1 MQWNDHSNLEGKH
14 AVLAPSSYHWL
25 NYDDDKL
32 RERYKGMMAKDLGTR
47 LHKWAEDTIR
57 LGIKQ
62 PRSEKTLY
70 MYVNDAIKFGM
81 RVEQPLM
88 FSWNCYGHADAIS
101 FDGKILRIHDL
112 KTGETVAHM
121 EQLEI
126 YAALFCLEY
135 NRDPHDFEIELR
147 IYQTDQ
153 IAIFKPEPQ
162 DIIDIMNTII
172 RMDGIIEQLKREDL

>member
-1 MQWNDHSNLEGKH
+1 MQWNEHSNLEGKH
-14 AVLAPSSYHWL
+14 AVLSPSSYHWL
-25 NYDDDKL
+25 NYDDEKL
-32 RERYKGMMAKDLGTR
+32 CERYKSLMAKDLGTR

-88 FSWNCYGHADAIS
+88 FSWNCYGHADSIS

-135 NRDPHDFEIELR
+135 NQDPHNFEIELR

-162 DIIDIMNTII
+162 EIIDIMNDIVHKDSVLE
-172 RMDGIIEQLKREDL
+172 MLKREEL